1 MSVLFKTSDFRG
13 TVRDAM
19 RFKDMRGTEL
29 FDALKKNL
37 PAALEEAGVPFRSHL
52 DEVKS
57 GGIFGSRNPIL
68 IISYPNPP
76 TSFFDI
82 GFLVNDNVVS
92 FVLLGESKQNTKMN
106 MKQSYSNEGKFFKA
120 AMVNPDEFIWLCL
133 QPEIAFK
140 FSNTYL
146 RDPMV
151 TDKTQNIAYEIIK
164 NNFSLF

>member
-1 MSVLFKTSDFRG
+1 MSVLIKTSDFRG

-120 AMVNPDEFIWLCL
+120 AMVNPDEFIL
-133 QPEIAFK
+133 QQEHSWQASVMDVFDAQC
-140 FSNTYL
+140 
-146 RDPMV
+146 R
-151 TDKTQNIAYEIIK
+151 
-164 NNFSLF
+164 